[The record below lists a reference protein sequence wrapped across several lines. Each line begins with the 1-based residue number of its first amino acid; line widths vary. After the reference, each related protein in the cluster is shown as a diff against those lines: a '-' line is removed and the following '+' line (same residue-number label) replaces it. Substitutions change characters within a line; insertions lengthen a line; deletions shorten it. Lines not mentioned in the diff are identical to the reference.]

1 MILDGNVIAKERTEE
16 LKQEFSEISKIIG
29 RKPVLSIIQV
39 GDNPASTLYI
49 KNKMK
54 KAAELGVEVKLYH
67 YEDNISQNSLLKKL
81 DDINENS
88 DGIVIQLPLPEH
100 ISPKVIMNGIRLQKD
115 IDGLCEKSIFNF
127 YNDKTEELYF
137 IPATAA
143 AILDIIHYYNIDVK
157 DKKVS
162 VIGRSYLVGKPT
174 AFLLKKEGGIVSTYN
189 RNTGIKGIE
198 NADILISAAGE
209 PNLVTPNNIKRG
221 VYLIDAG
228 ITLVKK
234 EDRSVFVG
242 DSNLEGHYELT
253 AGYTPVP
260 GGVGPLTVI
269 WLFKNLAKAIRKE
282 YQI

>member
-1 MILDGNVIAKERTEE
+1 MYINNTEKSNKKELQLGN
-16 LKQEFSEISKIIG
+16 SG
-29 RKPVLSIIQV
+29 
-39 GDNPASTLYI
+39 
-49 KNKMK
+49 
-54 KAAELGVEVKLYH
+54 
-67 YEDNISQNSLLKKL
+67 
-81 DDINENS
+81 
-88 DGIVIQLPLPEH
+88 
-100 ISPKVIMNGIRLQKD
+100 KD